1 MVAIG
6 TISKSVS
13 TLHEVYSII
22 ASAVK
27 PAVVACKCCGT
38 AEAIYKGFQCP
49 DSKYSRPSLLQMV
62 TLCSTKAFT
71 EIGAGVQIVNPEIKD
86 TPEAPQQAA
95 EKLQQMGSMTRD
107 ETIML
112 GTMLL
117 AVVLWV
123 MGDAIGVP
131 AVVAAMLG
139 LVVLLVTGV
148 LKWADCL
155 EYKSVSHLLPTSSI
169 TASGRQLLIALLP
182 LLVSP

>member
-1 MVAIG
+1 M
-6 TISKSVS
+6 
-13 TLHEVYSII
+13 
-22 ASAVK
+22 
-27 PAVVACKCCGT
+27 
-38 AEAIYKGFQCP
+38 
-49 DSKYSRPSLLQMV
+49 
-62 TLCSTKAFT
+62 
-71 EIGAGVQIVNPEIKD
+71 QIVNPEIKD

-123 MGDAIGVP
+123 MGDTIGVP

-155 EYKSVSHLLPTSSI
+155 EYKSVRPCSLH
-169 TASGRQLLIALLP
+169 P
-182 LLVSP
+182 LLQHLADTSQGHCLVCWCLPSEWGSCSWWGPAFSRALCHIKMRGGCSANKFAAHSNSTA